1 MQSFQNY
8 NPSDQEFKSFVYDML
23 CRILDN
29 QIDLEELRDLD
40 PEEHPFNILC
50 SELIKIQTLHL
61 ETQVA
66 LEEYQKA
73 YVDAMTSFSE
83 GNKLLE
89 GILLKLMELVRM
101 LFQEL
106 DQLKDHKEA
115 GQ

>member
-1 MQSFQNY
+1 VQQ
-8 NPSDQEFKSFVYDML
+8 
-23 CRILDN
+23 
-29 QIDLEELRDLD
+29 
-40 PEEHPFNILC
+40 
-50 SELIKIQTLHL
+50 LI
-61 ETQVA
+61 
-66 LEEYQKA
+66 KA
-73 YVDAMTSFSE
+73 YVDAMASFSE